1 MNHLQV
7 STRAWR
13 NTWLILVFATTIPIV
28 IAIAIATQATATVLW
43 RNFDDHWS
51 INMGS
56 IAGDEWQ
63 VPIISNSVGLATH
76 QIEAADFSFQ
86 ARMLSQDPNI
96 ATGLVINFQ
105 DQLNFTAFLIS
116 GDGYMSLREMRS
128 GLWTDQEPW
137 QTWPHVKRD
146 GQSNILRVEC
156 RSNQCAFFVNDELT
170 LPENDLTA
178 GKLTLAPMRGAAQI
192 GLIAYSLARS
202 SSTAFITFDQIR
214 ATVPTIPP

>member
-1 MNHLQV
+1 
-7 STRAWR
+7 
-13 NTWLILVFATTIPIV
+13 
-28 IAIAIATQATATVLW
+28 
-43 RNFDDHWS
+43 
-51 INMGS
+51 MGS

-128 GLWTDQEPW
+128 GQWTDQEPW

-146 GQSNILRVEC
+146 GQANILRVEC

-170 LPENDLTA
+170 LSENNLSA
-178 GKLTLAPMRGAAQI
+178 GKSALAPLRGAAQI
-192 GLIAYSLARS
+192 GLIAYSLAPPV
-202 SSTAFITFDQIR
+202 STASITFDQIR
-214 ATVPTIPP
+214 ATASTLPP

>member
-1 MNHLQV
+1 LQV

-13 NTWLILVFATTIPIV
+13 ITLLILLFATTIPIV

-43 RNFDDHWS
+43 HNFDDRWS
-51 INMGS
+51 INVGS
-56 IAGDEWQ
+56 IVGDEWQ

-128 GLWTDQEPW
+128 GQWIDRVPW

-146 GQSNILRVEC
+146 GQANILRVEC
-156 RSNQCAFFVNDELT
+156 RSDQCAFFVNDELT
-170 LPENDLTA
+170 LPENNLSA
-178 GKLTLAPMRGAAQI
+178 GKSMLVPLPGVAQI
-192 GLIAYSLARS
+192 GLIAYSLTPPV
-202 SSTAFITFDQIR
+202 STASITFDQIL
-214 ATVPTIPP
+214 ATVPTVPR